1 MNDVSWGLLPVEA
14 SVIYYDPISLLG
26 VLNKKSRLGAGACPA
41 VLKLLQ
47 NTFVVRCPFD
57 FHIRF
62 TGTLESPEIRPIIE
76 GCSIAP
82 EKFSSIFSISPRE
95 DWLNPSVPVFQ
106 ITTPYV
112 FFSNVPNEIIQRFP
126 RELIG
131 KGYPFRLIEG
141 QFPIDTWKR
150 PLSWAV
156 EWVDFKKDIKFK
168 RGNPWFDISFIS
180 ENINVNT
187 RLKKINLEKK
197 DLEVLMSYKDVTKYI
212 KGTSK
217 LMER

>member
-1 MNDVSWGLLPVEA
+1 MNVVSWGILPVEA
-14 SVIYYDPISLLG
+14 SSIYFKPESLIG
-26 VLNKKSRLGAGACPA
+26 VLNNKSKFGAAACPA

-47 NTFVVRCPFD
+47 NTFSIKCPFD
-57 FHIRF
+57 FHIRY
-62 TGTLESPEIRPIIE
+62 TGTVENPKIQTILE
-76 GCSIAP
+76 GCSISP
-82 EKFSSIFSISPRE
+82 EKLASLFSLSPKK
-95 DWLNPSVPVFQ
+95 DWLNPNLPVFQ

-112 FFSNVPNEIIQRFP
+112 FFSNTPNEIIQRFP

-131 KGYPFRLIEG
+131 KGFPFRLIEG

-156 EWVDFKKDIKFK
+156 EWVDINRDIIFK
-168 RGNPWFDISFIS
+168 RGYPWFNISFIS
-180 ENINVNT
+180 EDLSSNT
-187 RLKKINLEKK
+187 RLEKMELK
-197 DLEVLMSYKDVTKYI
+197 PKVLNEITANKDVTKYI

>member
-1 MNDVSWGLLPVEA
+1 MNDISWGLLPVEA
-14 SVIYYDPISLLG
+14 SAIYYNPSSLLG
-26 VLNKKSRLGAGACPA
+26 ILNNKSKVGAGACPA

-47 NTFVVRCPFD
+47 NTFSVKCPFD
-57 FHIRF
+57 FHIKF
-62 TGTLESPEIRPIIE
+62 TGTLNNPQIRPVLE
-76 GCSIAP
+76 GCSITP
-82 EKFSSIFSISPRE
+82 DKFANIFSLSPRE
-95 DWLNPSVPVFQ
+95 DWLNPLLPVFQ

-112 FFSNVPNEIIQRFP
+112 FFSSKPNELIQRFP

-131 KGYPFRLIEG
+131 KGFPFRLIEG

-156 EWVDFKKDIKFK
+156 EWIDLKKDIKFK
-168 RGNPWFDISFIS
+168 RGIPWFDISFIS
-180 ENINVNT
+180 ENINANT
-187 RLKKINLEKK
+187 RLKKINLKQE
-197 DLEVLMSYKDVTKYI
+197 DLEELMSNKEVTKYI